1 MEEYRSEAARVEQFL
16 RTSGASLLETAEAA
30 RDRASAEMQFEA
42 AERLHQRVEKIA
54 EVRALGGELARA
66 IDKLNGAAVV
76 RAPEIDAVDLLFL
89 MGGRWLEPVRF
100 SLGDAGESMDHRLRS
115 LIRDVTGAL
124 PEGGP
129 PNMEHLSILTRWHG
143 SSWRDGEWLG
153 FESVEKIPYR
163 KLVNAIGR
171 VHGLKT

>member
-1 MEEYRSEAARVEQFL
+1 VVTIEEYRSESARVEQFL
-16 RTSGASLLETAEAA
+16 RTSGGSLLETAEAA

-42 AERLHQRVEKIA
+42 AERLHQRVERIV

-66 IDKLNGAAVV
+66 IDKLNGVAVV
-76 RAPEIDAVDLLFL
+76 RAPEIEAVDLLFL
-89 MGGRWLEPVRF
+89 LGGSWLEPVRF
-100 SLGDAGESMDHRLRS
+100 SLGDAGESMDHRLRE
-115 LIRDVTGAL
+115 VTGAL
-124 PEGGP
+124 PAGGP

-143 SSWRDGEWLG
+143 SSWRDGEWIA